1 MTHCARTIRRLGY
14 AKAEVRVLDP
24 VETEGMT
31 VADLDTLRSKV
42 RDMIAAARD
51 DLRREFADARD
62 HDRVLVQSTLVNTR
76 SEPVAD

>member
-1 MTHCARTIRRLGY
+1 M
-14 AKAEVRVLDP
+14 RVLDP

-51 DLRREFADARD
+51 DLRREFADAR
-62 HDRVLVQSTLVNTR
+62 
-76 SEPVAD
+76 P